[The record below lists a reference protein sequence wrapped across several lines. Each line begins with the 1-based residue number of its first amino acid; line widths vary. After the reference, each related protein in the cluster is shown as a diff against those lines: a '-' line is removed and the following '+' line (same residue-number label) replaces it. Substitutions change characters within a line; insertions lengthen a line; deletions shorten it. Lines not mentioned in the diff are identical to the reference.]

1 MSTSNTP
8 GLVTQVQN
16 RINKEKGFKDK
27 VDKSKVVEGDS
38 NMNSTSGDPVKEVD
52 PKTDTNVLKKFDP
65 KTGTNVVKKTDHDTN
80 TNTIKE
86 TGHSTDTDTTDKTG
100 HDAVSISKKDN
111 KVEVSEMETADVT
124 KIVNEALE
132 GKEFNKKMN
141 EAAEFAKKGVEGI
154 NSVKSDINNL
164 KENMGNISKAS
175 GEACSGI
182 ECLKD
187 DFSSIQKSHSDVNIA
202 IDDIN
207 SRLDNLKERKF
218 MCDQCGAVNVEAL
231 SSFCS
236 NCGAKIHE
244 WTNKDG
250 NPVPGWKPYWER
262 EHTRQD

>member
-16 RINKEKGFKDK
+16 RINKEKEFKDK
-27 VDKSKVVEGDS
+27 VDESKVVKGDS
-38 NMNSTSGDPVKEVD
+38 NMNSTSDDPIEKVD
-52 PKTDTNVLKKFDP
+52 PKTNTNVLKKVDSKTDTNILKEFDP
-65 KTGTNVVKKTDHDTN
+65 KTGTNIVKKTDRDTDTN
-80 TNTIKE
+80 TIE
-86 TGHSTDTDTTDKTG
+86 KTG
-100 HDAVSISKKDN
+100 HNAVSISKKDN
-111 KVEVSEMETADVT
+111 KVEVREMETADVT

-141 EAAEFAKKGVEGI
+141 EAAEFAKKGAEGI

-187 DFSSIQKSHSDVNIA
+187 DFSSMQKSHGDVNIA

-218 MCDQCGAVNVEAL
+218 MCDQCGATNVEAL

-250 NPVPGWKPYWER
+250 NPIPGWKPYWER